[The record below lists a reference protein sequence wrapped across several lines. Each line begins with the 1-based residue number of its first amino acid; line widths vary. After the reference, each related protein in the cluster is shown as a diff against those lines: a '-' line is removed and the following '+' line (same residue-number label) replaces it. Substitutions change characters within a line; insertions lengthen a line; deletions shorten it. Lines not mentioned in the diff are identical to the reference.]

1 MTEEENLID
10 SQVLD
15 SDEESPA
22 ETEDQE
28 TSIDS
33 EKLSTC
39 EDKLQRVL
47 ADYQNLERRSK
58 NEISQKVTRKIN
70 QIMLDFIVIY
80 EDFFRAKS
88 SLKSEDV
95 NTQGLDGVIKNMKN
109 NLSENNVK
117 PIESV

>member
-33 EKLSTC
+33 EKLST
-39 EDKLQRVL
+39 
-47 ADYQNLERRSK
+47 
-58 NEISQKVTRKIN
+58 
-70 QIMLDFIVIY
+70 
-80 EDFFRAKS
+80 
-88 SLKSEDV
+88 
-95 NTQGLDGVIKNMKN
+95 
-109 NLSENNVK
+109 
-117 PIESV
+117 